1 MFTGVM
7 ANATVTDPN
16 RARDWYSKLFG
27 REPDAAPMAGLLEWH
42 LAPGS
47 GVQVWAEPD
56 RAGCSS
62 LVIQD
67 YTLDALADRLS
78 TAGIEHG
85 GPGPGGGQRIL
96 QITDPDGNRIVFAG
110 E

>member
-7 ANATVTDPN
+7 ANATVQDPK
-16 RARDWYSKLFG
+16 RAQDWYTKLFD
-27 REPDAAPMAGLLEWH
+27 REPDAAPMAGLIEWH
-42 LAPGS
+42 LAPGM

-62 LVIQD
+62 IVIQD
-67 YTLDALADRLS
+67 SDLNALADRLAA
-78 TAGIEHG
+78 AGIDHG
-85 GPGPGGGQRIL
+85 GPEPGGGQRIL
-96 QITDPDGNRIVFAG
+96 RVEDPDGNRIVFSG